1 MKIVC
6 NKTLLVNAINTSQKA
21 VSGKST
27 IQILEGLYLEAAN
40 NKLKIV
46 GNDLEI
52 GIESTIECEVEEAGS
67 IVLNSR
73 MFGEIVRKLPEGNVS
88 IVSDEQYNTLI
99 KSKNS
104 KFNIKGITSADYP
117 LLPSIESSE
126 FFQISQDLL
135 KNMIRQTIFAVST
148 DENKQI
154 LTGSLFEIDNN
165 DLNIVSVD
173 GYRLAQRKARVL
185 SDKNLSAVIP
195 GKTLNEVYKI
205 LEQEEQQVSIT
216 IGKNQILFEFGNCR
230 VVSRLLEGKFL
241 NYKEIIPK
249 EFETK
254 AKLNTKELLE
264 SVERASLISRE
275 DKKYPVKFNL
285 GDEKIMI
292 SSYSEIGNV
301 QEEVAANIE
310 GKDLEI
316 GFNPK
321 YFMDALRAV
330 EYDDITLNFTTSYG
344 PCVIESP
351 QEENFIY
358 LILPVRLK

>member
-6 NKTLLVNAINTSQKA
+6 DKNELIEAINVSQKA

-27 IQILEGLYLEAAN
+27 IQVLEGLYLEAAV
-40 NKLKIV
+40 NKLKII

-52 GIESTIECEVEEAGS
+52 AIETSINCEVVEGGS

-73 MFGEIVRKLPEGNVS
+73 MFGEIIRKLPDGNIS
-88 IVSDEQYNTLI
+88 IVCDEDYNTLI

-104 KFNIKGITSADYP
+104 RFNIKGMNSTDYP
-117 LLPSIESSE
+117 QIPDIKAENH
-126 FFQISQDLL
+126 FQIQQGLL
-135 KNMIRQTIFAVST
+135 KNMIRQTVFAVST

-154 LTGSLFEIDNN
+154 LTGSLFEIENN
-165 DLNIVSVD
+165 EINIVSVD
-173 GYRLAQRKARVL
+173 GYRLAERKSRIL
-185 SDKNLSAVIP
+185 STDNIKAVIP
-195 GKTLNEVYKI
+195 GKTLNEIYKI
-205 LEQEEQQVSIT
+205 LTQDESLIT
-216 IGKNQILFEFGNCR
+216 IGISSNQILFETENCKI
-230 VVSRLLEGKFL
+230 VSRLLEGKFL

-254 AKLNTKELLE
+254 LTVNTQELLDA
-264 SVERASLISRE
+264 VERASLISRE

-285 GDEKIMI
+285 KDKIYI
-292 SSYSEIGNV
+292 SSSAEIGNV
-301 QEEVAANIE
+301 QEEIESEIE

-321 YFMDALRAV
+321 YFVDALKAI
-330 EYDDITLNFTTSYG
+330 DDDEISISFTTSYG
-344 PCVIESP
+344 PCVIHSKE
-351 QEENFIY
+351 QENFIY